1 MASRDYMHRLPDA
14 GSSLRRPESF
24 SRRWHID
31 LPLLLLLMVLAGV
44 GLVVLYS
51 ASGEEIHYVKRQ
63 AVFMGLAFVGMVIA
77 AQIPL
82 EFYRRWSPW
91 FYLAG
96 CCLLVAVLFIGV
108 GAKGA
113 QRWLQIGGFRFQ
125 PSEAL
130 KLAVP
135 IAVAAYLHKRS
146 LPPSFLTV
154 LGTLVIIGI
163 PAALIVRQPDLGTSI
178 LIAASGIFALYLS
191 GLSWKMIGSAAV
203 MGAMAAW
210 PMWMWG
216 LREYQKQRILTLF
229 NPDADR
235 LGAGWNIFQS
245 KAAIGSGGWAGKGY
259 MQGTQSQLDFL
270 PESHTDFIIA
280 VLAEE
285 WGMRG
290 ALILLALYLLIIAR
304 GIYISFMAQHVF
316 GRLLAGSITLTFFVY
331 VFVNIGMVTGLLPV
345 VGVPL
350 PLVSHGGTSVITL
363 MAGFGILMAIST
375 ERRRVL
381 F

>member
-14 GSSLRRPESF
+14 GSSLRRPESL

-31 LPLLLLLMVLAGV
+31 LPLLFLLMVLAGV

-96 CCLLVAVLFIGV
+96 CCLLVAVLFVGV

-135 IAVAAYLHKRS
+135 IAVAAYLHKRT

-154 LGTLVIIGI
+154 IGTLVIIAI

-191 GLSWKMIGSAAV
+191 GLSWKMIGGAAV
-203 MGAMAAW
+203 MALVAAW

-245 KAAIGSGGWAGKGY
+245 KAAIGSGGWDGKGY

>member
-1 MASRDYMHRLPDA
+1 MASRDYMHRLPDSHGGLSRPA
-14 GSSLRRPESF
+14 SL

-31 LPLLLLLMVLAGV
+31 VPLLLLLMLLSGV
-44 GLVVLYS
+44 GLTVLYS
-51 ASGEEIHYVKRQ
+51 AAGGEVHYVRRQ
-63 AVFMGLAFVGMVIA
+63 AVFLALAFVVMFVA
-77 AQIPL
+77 AQVPL
-82 EFYRRWSPW
+82 DMYRRWSPW
-91 FYLAG
+91 LYAG
-96 CCLLVAVLFIGV
+96 GCGLLVAVLFMGV

-113 QRWLQIGGFRFQ
+113 QRWLEIAGFRFQ

-135 IAVAAYLHKRS
+135 LSVAAFLHSRPM
-146 LPPSFLTV
+146 PPSFLTV
-154 LGTLVIIGI
+154 LGALAIVAV
-163 PAALIVRQPDLGTSI
+163 PAVLIVRQPDLGTAI
-178 LIAASGIFALYLS
+178 LIAASGLFALYLA
-191 GLSWKMIGSAAV
+191 GLSWKMIG
-203 MGAMAAW
+203 GALVALVAAAW
-210 PMWMWG
+210 PMWEWG
-216 LREYQKQRILTLF
+216 LRDYQRQRILTLF

-245 KAAIGSGGWAGKGY
+245 KAAIGSGGLYGKGY

-280 VLAEE
+280 VLGEE
-285 WGMRG
+285 WGLRG
-290 ALILLALYLLIIAR
+290 ALLLLALYLLIVAR
-304 GIYISFMAQHVF
+304 GIYISFMAQDVF

-350 PLVSHGGTSVITL
+350 PLVSHGGTSAVTL
-363 MAGFGILMAIST
+363 MAGFGILMAIGT
-375 ERRRVL
+375 ERRRVS

>member
-1 MASRDYMHRLPDA
+1 VASRDYMHRLPDA
-14 GSSLRRPESF
+14 GSSLRRPASL
-24 SRRWHID
+24 SRRLHID
-31 LPLLLLLMVLAGV
+31 VPLLLLLMILAGA
-44 GLVVLYS
+44 GLVILYS
-51 ASGEEIHYVKRQ
+51 AAGEEIHYVKRQ
-63 AVFMGLAFVGMVIA
+63 SVFLCLAFVGMFIA

-91 FYLAG
+91 FYIAG
-96 CCLLVAVLFIGV
+96 CCLLVAVLFVGV

-135 IAVAAYLHKRS
+135 IAVAAYLHKRT
-146 LPPSFLTV
+146 LPPSFLSV
-154 LGTLVIIGI
+154 LGALAIVGV

-178 LIAASGIFALYLS
+178 LIAASGLFALYLS
-191 GLSWKMIGSAAV
+191 GLSWKMIGSAALAALV
-203 MGAMAAW
+203 AAW
-210 PMWMWG
+210 PMWHWG
-216 LREYQKQRILTLF
+216 LRDYQRQRILTLF

-245 KAAIGSGGWAGKGY
+245 KAAIGSGGWYGKGY
-259 MQGTQSQLDFL
+259 MEGTQSQLDFL

-290 ALILLALYLLIIAR
+290 ALLLLTLYLLIIAR
-304 GIYISFMAQHVF
+304 GIYISFMAQSVF

-331 VFVNIGMVTGLLPV
+331 VFVNIGMVSGLLPV

-375 ERRRVL
+375 EKRRVL

>member
-14 GSSLRRPESF
+14 GSSLRRPESLA
-24 SRRWHID
+24 RRWHID
-31 LPLLLLLMVLAGV
+31 LPLLLLLLLLAGM
-44 GLVVLYS
+44 GLGVLYS
-51 ASGEEIHYVKRQ
+51 AAGDELHYVKRQ
-63 AVFMGLAFVGMVIA
+63 AVFMALAFVGMFVA

-96 CCLLVAVLFIGV
+96 CCLLVAVLLIGV

-135 IAVAAYLHKRS
+135 IAVAAYLHKRT
-146 LPPSFLTV
+146 LPPSLLTV
-154 LGTLVIIGI
+154 FTTLVIIGV
-163 PAALIVRQPDLGTSI
+163 PALLIVRQPDLGTSI

-191 GLSWKMIGSAAV
+191 GLSWKLIGSAAV
-203 MGAMAAW
+203 MLLMAAW
-210 PMWMWG
+210 PIWMWG
-216 LREYQKQRILTLF
+216 LRDYQKQRILTLF

-245 KAAIGSGGWAGKGY
+245 KAAIGSGGWSGKGY

-290 ALILLALYLLIIAR
+290 ALILLAVYLLIIAR

-316 GRLLAGSITLTFFVY
+316 GRLLAGSLTLTFFVY

>member
-1 MASRDYMHRLPDA
+1 MASRDYMHRLPDSH
-14 GSSLRRPESF
+14 GSLSRPISL

-31 LPLLLLLMVLAGV
+31 VPLLMLLLLLAGV

-51 ASGEEIHYVKRQ
+51 AAGADIHYVRRQ
-63 AVFMGLAFVGMVIA
+63 AVFLVVAFVGMLVA

-82 EFYRRWSPW
+82 DMYRRWSPW
-91 FYLAG
+91 LYVGG
-96 CCLLVAVLFIGV
+96 CCLLVAVLFFGV

-113 QRWLQIGGFRFQ
+113 QRWLEIGGFRFQ
-125 PSEAL
+125 PAEAL

-135 IAVAAYLHKRS
+135 MSVAAFLHKRT
-146 LPPSFLTV
+146 LPPSFITV
-154 LGTLVIIGI
+154 LGALVIVGV

-178 LIAASGIFALYLS
+178 LIAASGVFALYLA
-191 GLSWKMIGSAAV
+191 GLSWKLIGGALLALSVAAYPI
-203 MGAMAAW
+203 W
-210 PMWMWG
+210 EWG
-216 LREYQKQRILTLF
+216 LRDYQRQRILTLF
-229 NPDADR
+229 NPEADR

-245 KAAIGSGGWAGKGY
+245 KAAIGSGGLYGKGY
-259 MQGTQSQLDFL
+259 LQGTQSQLDFL

-280 VLAEE
+280 VLSEE

-290 ALILLALYLLIIAR
+290 ALLLLLLYVLIIAR
-304 GIYISFMAQHVF
+304 GIYISFMAQQVF

-331 VFVNIGMVTGLLPV
+331 VFVNIGMVSGLLPV

-350 PLVSHGGTSVITL
+350 PLVSYGGTSAVTL
-363 MAGFGILMAIST
+363 MAGFGILMAIGT
-375 ERRRVL
+375 ERRRVS

>member
-1 MASRDYMHRLPDA
+1 MASRDYMNRLPDT

-31 LPLLLLLMVLAGV
+31 LPLLLLLMALAGV

-51 ASGEEIHYVKRQ
+51 AAGEEFHYVKRQ
-63 AVFMGLAFVGMVIA
+63 AVFMGLAFVGMFIA
-77 AQIPL
+77 AQVPL

-96 CCLLVAVLFIGV
+96 CCLLVAVLFVGV

-135 IAVAAYLHKRS
+135 IAVAAYLHKRT
-146 LPPSFLTV
+146 LPPSLLTV
-154 LGTLVIIGI
+154 AGALVIIAV

-191 GLSWKMIGSAAV
+191 GLSWKMIGSAIV
-203 MGAMAAW
+203 MGLMAAW
-210 PMWMWG
+210 PMWIWG
-216 LREYQKQRILTLF
+216 LRDYQKQRILTLF

-245 KAAIGSGGWAGKGY
+245 KAAIGSGGWSGKGY

-363 MAGFGILMAIST
+363 MAGFGILMAVST

>member
-1 MASRDYMHRLPDA
+1 MASRDYMHRLPDSH
-14 GSSLRRPESF
+14 SSLSRPVSL

-31 LPLLLLLMVLAGV
+31 VPLLMLLLVLAAV
-44 GLVVLYS
+44 GLGVLYS
-51 ASGEEIHYVKRQ
+51 AAGGDVHYVKRQ
-63 AVFMGLAFVGMVIA
+63 AVFMVMAFVGMFVV

-82 EFYRRWSPW
+82 DVYRRWSPW
-91 FYLAG
+91 AYVGG
-96 CCLLVAVLFIGV
+96 CGLLVAVLFVGV

-113 QRWLQIGGFRFQ
+113 QRWLEVGGFRFQ
-125 PSEAL
+125 PSEAM

-135 IAVAAYLHKRS
+135 MSVAAYLHRRT
-146 LPPSFLTV
+146 LPPSFFTV
-154 LGTLVIIGI
+154 VGALAIVAV

-178 LIAASGIFALYLS
+178 LIAASGLFALYLA
-191 GLSWKMIGSAAV
+191 GLSWKMIGAALMALV
-203 MGAMAAW
+203 AAAW
-210 PMWMWG
+210 PIWQWG
-216 LREYQKQRILTLF
+216 LRDYQRQRILTLLD
-229 NPDADR
+229 PDADR

-245 KAAIGSGGWAGKGY
+245 KAAIGSGGVYGKGY

-280 VLAEE
+280 VLSEE

-290 ALILLALYLLIIAR
+290 ALILLLLYILIIAR
-304 GIYISFMAQHVF
+304 GIYISFIAQHVF

-350 PLVSHGGTSVITL
+350 PMVSYGGTSLITL
-363 MAGFGILMAIST
+363 MAGFGILMAIGT
-375 ERRRVL
+375 EQRRVS

>member
-1 MASRDYMHRLPDA
+1 MHRLPDSH
-14 GSSLRRPESF
+14 GSLARPVSL

-31 LPLLLLLMVLAGV
+31 VPLLMLLILLAGV

-51 ASGEEIHYVKRQ
+51 AAGADIHYVRRQ
-63 AVFMGLAFVGMVIA
+63 SVFLVVAFVGMLVA
-77 AQIPL
+77 AQIPVDM
-82 EFYRRWSPW
+82 YRRWSPW
-91 FYLAG
+91 LYIGG

-135 IAVAAYLHKRS
+135 MSVAAFLHKRT
-146 LPPSFLTV
+146 LPPSLVTV
-154 LGTLVIIGI
+154 IGALGIVAV

-178 LIAASGIFALYLS
+178 LIAASGVFALYLA
-191 GLSWKMIGSAAV
+191 GLSWKLIGGALLAFAVAAYPI
-203 MGAMAAW
+203 W
-210 PMWMWG
+210 EWG
-216 LREYQKQRILTLF
+216 LRDYQRQRILTLF

-245 KAAIGSGGWAGKGY
+245 KAAIGSGGIFGKGY

-280 VLAEE
+280 VLSEE

-290 ALILLALYLLIIAR
+290 ALLLLLLYVLIIAR

-331 VFVNIGMVTGLLPV
+331 VFVNIGMVSGLLPV

-350 PLVSHGGTSVITL
+350 PLVSYGGTSAITL
-363 MAGFGILMAIST
+363 MAGFGILMAIGT
-375 ERRRVL
+375 ERRRVS

>member
-1 MASRDYMHRLPDA
+1 MASRDYMHRLPDT
-14 GSSLRRPESF
+14 GSSLRRPVSF

-31 LPLLLLLMVLAGV
+31 VPLLLLLILLAAF

-63 AVFMGLAFVGMVIA
+63 AVFMGVAFVGMLIA

-96 CCLLVAVLFIGV
+96 CCLLVAVLFFGV

-135 IAVAAYLHKRS
+135 IAVAAFLHKRS

-154 LGTLVIIGI
+154 VGALGIVAV
-163 PAALIVRQPDLGTSI
+163 PAMLIVRQPDLGTSI
-178 LIAASGIFALYLS
+178 LIAASGLFALYLS
-191 GLSWKMIGSAAV
+191 GLSWKMIGSAVV
-203 MGAMAAW
+203 MALAAAW
-210 PMWMWG
+210 PMWQWG
-216 LREYQKQRILTLF
+216 LRDYQRQRILTLF

-245 KAAIGSGGWAGKGY
+245 KAAIGSGGWYGKGY

-290 ALILLALYLLIIAR
+290 ALLLLLLYLLIIAR
-304 GIYISFMAQHVF
+304 GIYISFMAQSVF

-331 VFVNIGMVTGLLPV
+331 VFVNIGMVSGLLPV

-350 PLVSHGGTSVITL
+350 PLVSHGGTAVITL

-381 F
+381 Y

>member
-1 MASRDYMHRLPDA
+1 MASRDYMNRLPDT

-31 LPLLLLLMVLAGV
+31 LPLLLLLLALAGV

-51 ASGEEIHYVKRQ
+51 AAGEEFHYVKRQ
-63 AVFMGLAFVGMVIA
+63 AVFMGLAFIGMLIA

-96 CCLLVAVLFIGV
+96 CCLLVAVLFVGV

-113 QRWLQIGGFRFQ
+113 QRWLQVGGFRFQ

-135 IAVAAYLHKRS
+135 IAVAAYLHKRT
-146 LPPSFLTV
+146 LPPSLLTV
-154 LGTLVIIGI
+154 LGALVIIAV
-163 PAALIVRQPDLGTSI
+163 PAVLIVRQPDLGTSI

-191 GLSWKMIGSAAV
+191 GLSWKMIGSAIV
-203 MGAMAAW
+203 MGLMAAW

-216 LREYQKQRILTLF
+216 LRDYQRQRILTLF

-245 KAAIGSGGWAGKGY
+245 KAAIGSGGWSGKGF

-363 MAGFGILMAIST
+363 MAGFGILMAVST

>member
-1 MASRDYMHRLPDA
+1 MASRDYMHRLPDTG
-14 GSSLRRPESF
+14 GSLSRPASF

-31 LPLLLLLMVLAGV
+31 VPLLTLLILLCGV
-44 GLVVLYS
+44 GLTVLYS
-51 ASGEEIHYVKRQ
+51 ASGGETHYVRRQ
-63 AVFMGLAFVGMVIA
+63 AVFLCIAFVAMFVA
-77 AQIPL
+77 ANVPL
-82 EFYRRWSPW
+82 DMYRRWSPW
-91 FYLAG
+91 LYVAG
-96 CCLLVAVLFIGV
+96 CGMLVAVLFVGV

-113 QRWLQIGGFRFQ
+113 QRWLEIGGFRFQ

-135 IAVAAYLHKRS
+135 MSVAAFLHRRT
-146 LPPSFLTV
+146 LPPSFITV
-154 LGTLVIIGI
+154 LGALVIVAI

-178 LIAASGIFALYLS
+178 LIAASGLFALYLA
-191 GLSWKMIGSAAV
+191 GLSWKMIGGAAV
-203 MGAMAAW
+203 ALVASAW
-210 PMWMWG
+210 PIWQWG
-216 LREYQKQRILTLF
+216 LRDYQKQRIMTLF
-229 NPDADR
+229 DPDADR

-245 KAAIGSGGWAGKGY
+245 KAAIGSGGVYGKGY

-280 VLAEE
+280 VLSEE

-290 ALILLALYLLIIAR
+290 ALLLLLLYVLIIAR

-350 PLVSHGGTSVITL
+350 PLVSHGGTSAITL
-363 MAGFGILMAIST
+363 MAGFGILMAIGT
-375 ERRRVL
+375 EQRRVT

>member
-14 GSSLRRPESF
+14 GSSLRRPESL

-31 LPLLLLLMVLAGV
+31 LPLMLLLLVLAGV

-63 AVFMGLAFVGMVIA
+63 AIFMGLAFTGMVIA

-91 FYLAG
+91 FYLGG
-96 CCLLVAVLFIGV
+96 CCLLVAVLFVGV

-113 QRWLQIGGFRFQ
+113 QRWLQVGGFRFQ
-125 PSEAL
+125 PSEVL

-135 IAVAAYLHKRS
+135 IAVAAFLHKRA

-154 LGTLVIIGI
+154 IGALAIIGV
-163 PAALIVRQPDLGTSI
+163 PALLIVRQPDLGTSI

-191 GLSWKMIGSAAV
+191 GLSWKMIGSAGLL
-203 MGAMAAW
+203 GALAAW

-216 LREYQKQRILTLF
+216 MRDYQRQRVLTLF

-290 ALILLALYLLIIAR
+290 ALILLTLYLLIIAR
-304 GIYISFMAQHVF
+304 GIYISFTAQHVF

-331 VFVNIGMVTGLLPV
+331 VFVNIGMVSGLLPV

>member
-14 GSSLRRPESF
+14 GSSLRRPASL
-24 SRRWHID
+24 SRRLHID
-31 LPLLLLLMVLAGV
+31 VPLLLLLMVLAGA
-44 GLVVLYS
+44 GLVILYS
-51 ASGEEIHYVKRQ
+51 AAGEEIHYVKRQ
-63 AVFMGLAFVGMVIA
+63 SVFLCLAFVGMFIA

-91 FYLAG
+91 FYVGG
-96 CCLLVAVLFIGV
+96 CCLLVAVLFVGV

-113 QRWLQIGGFRFQ
+113 QRWLQIGSFRFQ

-135 IAVAAYLHKRS
+135 IAVAAYLHKRT
-146 LPPSFLTV
+146 LPPSLFTV
-154 LGTLVIIGI
+154 VGALAIVGV

-178 LIAASGIFALYLS
+178 LIAASGLFALYLS
-191 GLSWKMIGSAAV
+191 GLSWKMIGSAALAALV
-203 MGAMAAW
+203 AAW
-210 PMWMWG
+210 PMWHWG
-216 LREYQKQRILTLF
+216 LRDYQRQRILTLF
-229 NPDADR
+229 NPDEDR

-245 KAAIGSGGWAGKGY
+245 KAAIGSGGWYGKGY

-290 ALILLALYLLIIAR
+290 ALLLLLLYILIIAR
-304 GIYISFMAQHVF
+304 GIYISFMAQSVF

-331 VFVNIGMVTGLLPV
+331 VFVNIGMVSGLLPV

-375 ERRRVL
+375 EKRRVL

>member
-1 MASRDYMHRLPDA
+1 MHRLPDSH
-14 GSSLRRPESF
+14 GGLSRPVSF

-31 LPLLLLLMVLAGV
+31 VPLLVLLLVLAGV

-51 ASGEEIHYVKRQ
+51 ASGGEVHYVRRQ
-63 AVFMGLAFVGMVIA
+63 SVFLGLALVVMLVA

-82 EFYRRWSPW
+82 DMYRRWSPW
-91 FYLAG
+91 LYVGG
-96 CCLLVAVLFIGV
+96 CGLLVAVLFFGV

-113 QRWLQIGGFRFQ
+113 QRWLEIGGFRFQ

-135 IAVAAYLHKRS
+135 MSVAAFLHKRN
-146 LPPSFLTV
+146 LPPSFFTV
-154 LGTLVIIGI
+154 LGALAIVGV
-163 PAALIVRQPDLGTSI
+163 PAALIVRQPDLGTAI
-178 LIAASGIFALYLS
+178 LIAASGIFALYLA
-191 GLSWKMIGSAAV
+191 GLSWKLIGGALLALAA
-203 MGAMAAW
+203 AAY
-210 PMWMWG
+210 PMWEWG
-216 LREYQKQRILTLF
+216 MRDYQRQRVLTLF
-229 NPDADR
+229 DPEADR

-245 KAAIGSGGWAGKGY
+245 KAAIGSGGLYGKGY

-280 VLAEE
+280 VLSEE
-285 WGMRG
+285 WGLRG
-290 ALILLALYLLIIAR
+290 ALLLLLLYVLIIAR

-331 VFVNIGMVTGLLPV
+331 VFVNIGMVSGLLPV

-350 PLVSHGGTSVITL
+350 PLVSHGGTSVVTL
-363 MAGFGILMAIST
+363 MAGFGILMAIGT
-375 ERRRVL
+375 ERRRVS

>member
-1 MASRDYMHRLPDA
+1 MASRDFMHRLPDSH
-14 GSSLRRPESF
+14 SSLSRPVSL

-31 LPLLLLLMVLAGV
+31 VPLLVLLIILCGT

-51 ASGEEIHYVKRQ
+51 ASGGEFHHVRRQ
-63 AVFMGLAFVGMVIA
+63 AIFMGIAFVGMLVA
-77 AQIPL
+77 AQIPPDM
-82 EFYRRWSPW
+82 YRRWSPW
-91 FYLAG
+91 LYVVG
-96 CCLLVAVLFIGV
+96 CCLLVSVLFIGV

-113 QRWLQIGGFRFQ
+113 QRWLEIGGFRFQ

-135 IAVAAYLHKRS
+135 MSVAAFLHKRT
-146 LPPSFLTV
+146 LPPS
-154 LGTLVIIGI
+154 LVSIAGALAIAAI
-163 PAALIVRQPDLGTSI
+163 PAVLIVQQPDLGTAI
-178 LIAASGIFALYLS
+178 LIAASGVFALYLA
-191 GLSWKMIGSAAV
+191 GLGWRMIG
-203 MGAMAAW
+203 GALLALLVAAW
-210 PMWMWG
+210 PIWLWG
-216 LREYQKQRILTLF
+216 LRDYQRQRILTLL

-245 KAAIGSGGWAGKGY
+245 KAAIGSGGLYGKGY

-280 VLAEE
+280 VLSEE

-290 ALILLALYLLIIAR
+290 ALLLLLLYVLIIAR
-304 GIYISFMAQHVF
+304 GIYISFMAQDVF

-350 PLVSHGGTSVITL
+350 PLVSYGGTSVITL
-363 MAGFGILMAIST
+363 MAGFGILMAIGT
-375 ERRRVL
+375 ERRRVS

>member
-1 MASRDYMHRLPDA
+1 MHRLPDA
-14 GSSLRRPESF
+14 GSSLRSPVSF

-31 LPLLLLLMVLAGV
+31 VPLLLLLMLLASV
-44 GLVVLYS
+44 GLGVLYS

-63 AVFMGLAFVGMVIA
+63 AVFMGVAFVGMLIA

-96 CCLLVAVLFIGV
+96 CCMLVAVLFFGV

-135 IAVAAYLHKRS
+135 IAVAAYLHQRS
-146 LPPSFLTV
+146 APPSFLTV
-154 LGTLVIIGI
+154 IGALAI
-163 PAALIVRQPDLGTSI
+163 VAVPALLIVRQPDLGTSI
-178 LIAASGIFALYLS
+178 LIAASGLFALYLS
-191 GLSWKMIGSAAV
+191 GLSWKMIG
-203 MGAMAAW
+203 GAGVVALVAAW
-210 PMWMWG
+210 PMWHWG
-216 LREYQKQRILTLF
+216 LRDYQRQRILTLF

-290 ALILLALYLLIIAR
+290 ALLLLLLYLLIIAR
-304 GIYISFMAQHVF
+304 GIYISLMAQSVF

-331 VFVNIGMVTGLLPV
+331 VFVNIGMVSGLLPV

-350 PLVSHGGTSVITL
+350 PLVSHGGTAVVTL

-381 F
+381 Y

>member
-1 MASRDYMHRLPDA
+1 MASRDYMHRLPDSH
-14 GSSLRRPESF
+14 GGFSRPLSL
-24 SRRWHID
+24 SRRWHVD
-31 LPLLLLLMVLAGV
+31 VPLLVLLMVLASV
-44 GLVVLYS
+44 GLGVLYS
-51 ASGEEIHYVKRQ
+51 AAGGEVHYVKRQ
-63 AVFMGLAFVGMVIA
+63 AVFMVAAFVGMFVV

-82 EFYRRWSPW
+82 DVYRRWSPW
-91 FYLAG
+91 AYLGG
-96 CCLLVAVLFIGV
+96 CGLLAAVLFVGV

-113 QRWLQIGGFRFQ
+113 QRWLELGGFRFQ
-125 PSEAL
+125 PSEIM

-135 IAVAAYLHKRS
+135 MSVAAFLHKRT
-146 LPPSFLTV
+146 LPPSFVTV
-154 LGTLVIIGI
+154 LGALAIVAV

-178 LIAASGIFALYLS
+178 LIAASGLFALYLA
-191 GLSWKMIGSAAV
+191 GLSWKMIGAA
-203 MGAMAAW
+203 AMALAVAAW
-210 PMWMWG
+210 PIWQWG
-216 LREYQKQRILTLF
+216 LRDYQRQRILTLF

-245 KAAIGSGGWAGKGY
+245 KAAIGSGGVYGKGY

-280 VLAEE
+280 VLSEE

-290 ALILLALYLLIIAR
+290 ALLLLLLYVLIIAR
-304 GIYISFMAQHVF
+304 GIYISFMAQQVF

-350 PLVSHGGTSVITL
+350 PLVSYGGTSVVTL
-363 MAGFGILMAIST
+363 MAGFGILMAIGT
-375 ERRRVL
+375 ERRRVS

>member
-1 MASRDYMHRLPDA
+1 MASRDYAHRLPDSH
-14 GSSLRRPESF
+14 GSLSRPVSL

-31 LPLLLLLMVLAGV
+31 VPLLVLLMVLAAIGLGV
-44 GLVVLYS
+44 LHS
-51 ASGEEIHYVKRQ
+51 AAGGDVHYVKRQ
-63 AVFMGLAFVGMVIA
+63 AVFMVVAFVGMFVV

-82 EFYRRWSPW
+82 DVYRRWSPW
-91 FYLAG
+91 AYIGG
-96 CCLLVAVLFIGV
+96 CGLLVAVLFIGV

-113 QRWLQIGGFRFQ
+113 QRWLEISGFRFQ
-125 PSEAL
+125 PSEAM

-135 IAVAAYLHKRS
+135 MSVAAFLHKRQ
-146 LPPSFLTV
+146 LPPSFFTV
-154 LGTLVIIGI
+154 IGALAI
-163 PAALIVRQPDLGTSI
+163 VGVPAALIVRQPDLGTSI
-178 LIAASGIFALYLS
+178 LIAASGLFALYLA
-191 GLSWKMIGSAAV
+191 GLSWKMIGAA
-203 MGAMAAW
+203 AMALLVSAW
-210 PMWMWG
+210 PIWQWG
-216 LREYQKQRILTLF
+216 LRDYQRQRILTLLD
-229 NPDADR
+229 PDADR

-245 KAAIGSGGWAGKGY
+245 KAAIGSGGLYGKGY

-280 VLAEE
+280 VLSEE

-290 ALILLALYLLIIAR
+290 ALLLLLLYILIIAR
-304 GIYISFMAQHVF
+304 GIYISFMAQQVF

-350 PLVSHGGTSVITL
+350 PMVSYGGTSLITL
-363 MAGFGILMAIST
+363 MAGFGILMAIGT
-375 ERRRVL
+375 ERRRVS